1 MVFTD
6 ALQILLSREKQLPV
20 KEKEVLLKRLDIVL
34 TLRSLSYSRVQEIK
48 KIDSDIQIHEILAG
62 VKDPDL
68 KNQALID
75 HYGAGTP
82 AELVKIMFSPGE
94 IEEICREIDKLSG
107 YRQVTLEAVK
117 KK

>member
-1 MVFTD
+1 M
-6 ALQILLSREKQLPV
+6 QILLSREKQLPV
-20 KEKEVLLKRLDIVL
+20 KEKEFRLKRLDIVL

-48 KIDSDIQIHEILAG
+48 KQDADIQIHEILAG

-68 KNQALID
+68 RNQELID
-75 HYGAGTP
+75 HYGAATP
-82 AELVKIMFSPGE
+82 ADLVKLLFNPGE